1 MCWKDTSRRGGSR
14 MFFTRRKRP
23 WISIAPISAVWLT
36 RCRRRPRGSA
46 MKLEELDRQLEKNQL
61 SGFWRTRVPAHS
73 DEAPYLWKW
82 EPLLDG
88 LLKARET
95 IGIEQ
100 AERRAI
106 RVVNPHLSTKST
118 SHTLQVTFSIVNPGE
133 VARAHRH
140 NMAAIRFVL
149 QGKGA
154 FTVVDGEKFYMDEG
168 DLILTPNW
176 TWHDHHNESED
187 PIIWLDGL
195 DGPLIQSLNVLFF
208 EDYENAEQPITREI
222 GESVSRMGFARGVKR
237 DETLA
242 RGVPF
247 RYTWKD
253 TYKALQTMK
262 EADHDPY
269 DGILLR
275 YINPVTGSYTYPTMS
290 CEIQL
295 LHGKEKT
302 VRHRH
307 TSTAL
312 YHVFKGSGRTAV
324 GEGFLEWKKGDSFV
338 IPLWQWHAHENN
350 SDDEAI
356 LFSINDRPVM
366 ESLQLFREEA

>member
-1 MCWKDTSRRGGSR
+1 
-14 MFFTRRKRP
+14 
-23 WISIAPISAVWLT
+23 
-36 RCRRRPRGSA
+36 
-46 MKLEELDRQLEKNQL
+46 MKLAELDSELEKNQL
-61 SGFWRTRVPAHS
+61 SGFWKTRVPSHS
-73 DEAPYLWKW
+73 SEAPYLWKW

-88 LLKARET
+88 LLKASEA

-106 RVVNPHLSTKST
+106 RLVSPHLPIKST
-118 SHTLQVTFSIVNPGE
+118 SHSLQITFSIVNPGE

-140 NMAAIRFVL
+140 NMAAIRFVV

-154 FTVVDGEKFYMDEG
+154 YTAVEGEKFPMEEG

-208 EDYENAEQPITREI
+208 EDYEKDEQPITRQT
-222 GESVSRMGFARGVKR
+222 GESLSRLGFARAPKK
-237 DETLA
+237 DKEYP
-242 RGVPF
+242 RGAPF
-247 RYTWKD
+247 RYSWKD
-253 TYKALQTMK
+253 TYRALKTMS
-262 EADHDPY
+262 AGDGDPY
-269 DGILLR
+269 DGTLLR
-275 YINPVTGSYTYPTMS
+275 YVNPVTGGFTYPTMS

-295 LHGKEKT
+295 LKSKEKT
-302 VRHRH
+302 KVHRH

-312 YHVFKGSGRTAV
+312 YHVFKGHGRTAV
-324 GEGFLEWKKGDSFV
+324 GEGHLDWKKGDSFV
-338 IPLWQWHAHENN
+338 IPLWQWHSHENLGN
-350 SDDEAI
+350 DEAI

-366 ESLQLFREEA
+366 EALQLYREEVEN

>member
-1 MCWKDTSRRGGSR
+1 MDIT
-14 MFFTRRKRP
+14 
-23 WISIAPISAVWLT
+23 
-36 RCRRRPRGSA
+36 
-46 MKLEELDRQLEKNQL
+46 ELDNQLEKNQL

-73 DEAPYLWKW
+73 SEAPFLWKW

-88 LLKARET
+88 LLKASET

-106 RVVNPHLSTKST
+106 RLVNPHLPGKAT
-118 SHTLQVTFSIVNPGE
+118 SHSLQVTFSIVNPGE

-140 NMAAIRFVL
+140 NMAAIRFVV

-154 FTVVDGEKFYMDEG
+154 YTAVDGEKFFMEEG

-208 EDYENAEQPITREI
+208 EESEAPEQAITRRT
-222 GESVSRMGFARGVKR
+222 GESLSRMGFARPVKK
-237 DETLA
+237 DESHA

-247 RYTWKD
+247 RYAWKD
-253 TYKALQTMK
+253 THTALKAIG
-262 EADHDPY
+262 EGDRDPY
-269 DGILLR
+269 DGTLLR
-275 YINPVTGSYTYPTMS
+275 YINPTTGGYTYPTMS
-290 CEIQL
+290 CEVQL
-295 LHGKEKT
+295 FEAKEITKT
-302 VRHRH
+302 HRH
-307 TSTAL
+307 TSTAI
-312 YHVFKGSGRTAV
+312 YHVFKGQGRTKA
-324 GEGFLEWKKGDSFV
+324 GEGYLDWKKGDSFV
-338 IPLWQWHAHENN
+338 IPLWQWHCHENL
-350 SDDEAI
+350 SGEDAV

-366 ESLQLFREEA
+366 ESLQLYREEVTS